1 MRSRLKTKHKV
12 RNRPMRVKSLIDAIV
27 ENNSSA
33 PCDVVANGIKA
44 LKPDSDPA
52 GSGGRW
58 TPFHVS
64 LAFKGPLNQKIASF
78 LKKCNW
84 MVVPHDDEYMD
95 LRRGN
100 SWPSNFKVEDI
111 VEIVPLYTG
120 SGDASINNDNKTFHI
135 TPTSNEKAIL
145 SQGLSGKFMINGQE
159 WKGYPRTFLFVA
171 KSTISLAK
179 EALTVNEM
187 LWRNYPK
194 DGTLDLIKY
203 GFTLLEVDSS
213 GLELFFDQNAPDGY
227 WVHTPNAVSPE
238 KLRVVSRTGPINFN
252 FNGDNDSSILGYPQK
267 DLASVF

>member
-1 MRSRLKTKHKV
+1 
-12 RNRPMRVKSLIDAIV
+12 MRVKSLIDAIV

-84 MVVPHDDEYMD
+84 MVVPHDDDYMD

-171 KSTISLAK
+171 KSAISLAK

-213 GLELFFDQNAPDGY
+213 GLELFSDQNAPDGY
-227 WVHTPNAVSPE
+227 WVHTPNVVSPE